1 MAPLNKTETNDNNNK
16 TSKPRNFEDR
26 NKLKQ
31 NDDDHYHKSVY
42 HCVSILYGV
51 HAASEAP
58 RR

>member
-16 TSKPRNFEDR
+16 TSKPRNVEDI

-42 HCVSILYGV
+42 IIVSLNV
-51 HAASEAP
+51 CAASEAP